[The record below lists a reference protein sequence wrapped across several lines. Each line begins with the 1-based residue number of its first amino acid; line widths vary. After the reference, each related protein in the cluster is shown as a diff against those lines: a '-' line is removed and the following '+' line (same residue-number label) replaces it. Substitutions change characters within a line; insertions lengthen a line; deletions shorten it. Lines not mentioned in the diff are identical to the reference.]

1 VDIGQALPARQ
12 AVSIVSDDLLIVFLV
27 LGLVVFVGFAAG
39 LIYNRLVRSQVQT
52 REAWSG
58 IDVQLRRRAS
68 LVPSLVETVAGYAS
82 HERGVFEEV
91 TRARN
96 VLENAR
102 GAAQSTAANQELS
115 SALGRL
121 FAVVENYPE
130 LKASSNFQ
138 DLQDRLDDIEEKI
151 AYARQFYNRNV
162 AEFNIR
168 IRAVPDILVARM
180 LRLERFEFFEAQEDT
195 REDVRVRFPPRDVAA
210 PPEASPV
217 EE

>member
-1 VDIGQALPARQ
+1 MLL
-12 AVSIVSDDLLIVFLV
+12 SDELLIVFFVLTLV
-27 LGLVVFVGFAAG
+27 LFLGVIAGLV
-39 LIYNRLVRSQVQT
+39 YNRLVRSQVLT

-82 HERGVFEEV
+82 HERGVFAEV
-91 TRARN
+91 ARARN
-96 VLENAR
+96 VLERAT
-102 GAAQSTAANQELS
+102 GAAESTAANQELT

-138 DLQDRLDDIEEKI
+138 DLQDRLDDVEEKI
-151 AYARQFYNRNV
+151 AFARQFYNRNA

-180 LRLERFEFFEAQEDT
+180 LRLERFAFFEAEEET
-195 REDVRVRFPPRDVAA
+195 REDVPVRFSSRVVGT